1 MAQYVLNDLHVDS
14 GLAKPGSTGVAQGMA
29 AKLRKQDK
37 VLRLDCTTFAFCQL
51 FLVAVADDTVNAFI
65 DGAVMLALAKTV
77 YKNKIPEY
85 NGILGSVQTVP
96 VSLFQHLPR

>member
-14 GLAKPGSTGVAQGMA
+14 GLAKTGSTGVTQGMT

-37 VLRLDCTTFAFCQL
+37 VLRLDCTAFAFCQL

-65 DGAVMLALAKTV
+65 DGAVMLALPKRFT
-77 YKNKIPEY
+77 KIK
-85 NGILGSVQTVP
+85 SV
-96 VSLFQHLPR
+96 